1 MLKKGRHD
9 SVDAQ
14 FRFCP
19 ICITNNIQI
28 IADEYH
34 FFFECRVCEH
44 LRAKFFKRT
53 WIRNQSLN
61 TFNTIMS
68 LSDRD
73 SLLKVAIFLKQAFE
87 LQTTLLNTQ

>member
-1 MLKKGRHD
+1 MIEKGRHD
-9 SVDAQ
+9 SIDAQ

-19 ICITNNIQI
+19 FCITNNIHI
-28 IADEYH
+28 IEDEFH
-34 FFFECRVCEH
+34 FFFECRIYEH

-61 TFNTIMS
+61 MFYTIMG

-73 SLLKVAIFLKQAFE
+73 SLLKVANVLKQAFD
-87 LQTTLLNTQ
+87 LRTTLLNT